1 MTAFFL
7 FVFYEFSQFGT
18 EVNATNVYTKHT
30 PWLVSDIHDY
40 LTSTKAKIG
49 FDQAN
54 FPKIMLDVAGAPAG
68 IRFKVGSA
76 DYSNGGVVLGS
87 DEAAMMIREGLIKGV
102 GSELSGFFGAP
113 KVRIAGILEPTGTFL
128 DDTHIMA
135 KDTLDSLTLEENL
148 VIKQTPFWELKIFY
162 LYDDKDIPVQLSGI
176 INPRKSEYA
185 IGNKKYIP
193 AYIGYDEAKMMIE
206 EWLFSKER
214 DTIDGLF
221 GNDVVIAG
229 LPKKTYTI
237 LDMMHFVPKAFRK

>member
-1 MTAFFL
+1 M
-7 FVFYEFSQFGT
+7 
-18 EVNATNVYTKHT
+18 
-30 PWLVSDIHDY
+30 SDIHDY
-40 LTSTKAKIG
+40 LTSTRAKIG

-148 VIKQTPFWELKIFY
+148 VIKQTPF
-162 LYDDKDIPVQLSGI
+162 
-176 INPRKSEYA
+176 
-185 IGNKKYIP
+185 
-193 AYIGYDEAKMMIE
+193 
-206 EWLFSKER
+206 
-214 DTIDGLF
+214 
-221 GNDVVIAG
+221 
-229 LPKKTYTI
+229 
-237 LDMMHFVPKAFRK
+237 